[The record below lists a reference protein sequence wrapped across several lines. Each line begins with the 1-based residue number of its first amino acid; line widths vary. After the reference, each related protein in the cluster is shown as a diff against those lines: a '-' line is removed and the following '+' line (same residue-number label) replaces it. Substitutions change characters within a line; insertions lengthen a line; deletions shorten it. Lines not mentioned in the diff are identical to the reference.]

1 MNIKCGIVGL
11 PNVGKSTL
19 FNALTESSI
28 PAENY
33 PFCTIDPN
41 IGIVEVP
48 DLRLNAISQI
58 VNSQNIV
65 PTYLEFVD
73 IAGLVSGASQ
83 GEGLGNKFLSH
94 IRETDAIIQ
103 VVRCFNDKNIS
114 HVSGAID
121 PIDDI
126 ETINTELILAD
137 IDTINKALI
146 KSEKKIKTGNKDA
159 ISWHQILK
167 DVLIEL
173 EKEIPFRD
181 IQLSDEEKLLT
192 KQLNLITS
200 KPMMY
205 AFNIDEDISDSKSNL
220 HDKVINSSE
229 RTNIIKV
236 CASIESELVKLSISD
251 RKELMLELGIE
262 ESGLS
267 KMIRLAYDLL
277 GLETFYTAGPKE
289 TRAWPIKKN
298 SIAYD
303 AAGVIHTDFQ
313 KGFIKAEV
321 ISYEDFIKYKGE
333 IKAKEAG
340 KLRLEGKEYKLSNG
354 DIIHFRFNV

>member
-1 MNIKCGIVGL
+1 LNIKCGIVGL

-19 FNALTESSI
+19 FNALTESCI

-48 DLRLNAISQI
+48 DLRLNEISKI
-58 VNSQNIV
+58 VNSKNIV
-65 PTYLEFVD
+65 PTYIEFVD
-73 IAGLVSGASQ
+73 IAGLVSGASE

-94 IRETDAIIQ
+94 IRETDAIIH
-103 VVRCFNDKNIS
+103 VVRYFNDKNIS
-114 HVSGAID
+114 HVSGTID

-137 IDTINKALI
+137 IDSINKALI
-146 KSEKKIKTGNKDA
+146 KSEKKIKTGNKEA
-159 ISWHQILK
+159 IRWHQILK
-167 DVLIEL
+167 EVLIEL
-173 EKEIPFRD
+173 EKEVPFRD
-181 IQLSDEEKLLT
+181 IQLSDEEKLLA

-205 AFNIDEDISDSKSNL
+205 AFNIDEDISDSQPNL
-220 HDKVINSSE
+220 HNKAIKDLEK
-229 RTNIIKV
+229 TNIIKV
-236 CASIESELVKLSISD
+236 CASIESELAKLSKSD
-251 RKELMLELGIE
+251 KKELMLELGIE

-267 KMIRLAYDLL
+267 KMIRSAYNLL

-354 DIIHFRFNV
+354 DIIHFRFNI